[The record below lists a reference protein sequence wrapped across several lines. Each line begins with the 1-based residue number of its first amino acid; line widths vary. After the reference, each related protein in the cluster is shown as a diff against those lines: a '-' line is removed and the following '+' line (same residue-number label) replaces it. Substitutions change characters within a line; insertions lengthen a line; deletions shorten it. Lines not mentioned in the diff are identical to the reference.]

1 MGECRIMRDDKER
14 TGLPVHL
21 VGETELERAQVRQVL
36 EAVAE
41 PRIDVIEVALGSTEH
56 PPSNPAAALVIIGA
70 NPALALDY
78 LQHCSEHAERPLLV
92 ALQSGE
98 NASLMRQMLHSGAD
112 ELLPLPLDP
121 DEVALVFLKLQER
134 RQARATG
141 TKIGKIYSVAGLAGG
156 VGMSTVSANL
166 ALAMR
171 YELDRRVAIVD
182 LDLQNGGV
190 AMELHLAPEQTIVP
204 LLECYQLL
212 DSIKLEAALT
222 KHSSGLYVLAA
233 PKRIEDA
240 DLVSDLVVAAVLE
253 LMRQLFDAVIV
264 DCGRRVNEN
273 AVAAWERSAEVLY
286 VIDQSLWAARRMPR
300 FAELFASLGLRNVS
314 PRLVVNRFE
323 PTSGVGLNELAHA
336 AGAPVFATIP
346 RDPRTIERLQLH
358 PEDLWQV
365 APSSRLAHAF
375 EKLAGNVEAPTD
387 AAVQAPG
394 LVARLMSVIGA
405 WS

>member
-1 MGECRIMRDDKER
+1 MRDDKER

-36 EAVAE
+36 ETLTE
-41 PRIDVIEVALGSTEH
+41 PRVELIEVVLGSTDYH
-56 PPSNPAAALVIIGA
+56 SGDPAAALVINGA

-78 LQHCSEHAERPLLV
+78 LQHCSARSERPLLV

-98 NASLMRQMLHSGAD
+98 NPSLMRQILHAGAD

-121 DEVALVFLKLQER
+121 DELALVFLKLKER
-134 RQARATG
+134 RRASATG
-141 TKIGKIYSVAGLAGG
+141 SKIGKIYSVAGLSGG

-182 LDLQNGGV
+182 LDLQNGGI
-190 AMELHLAPEQTIVP
+190 ALKLHLAPEQTIVP
-204 LLECYQLL
+204 LLECYKRL

-222 KHSSGLYVLAA
+222 KHSSGVYVLAA

-240 DLVSDLVVAAVLE
+240 DLVSDLAVAAILE

-264 DCGRRVNEN
+264 DCGRRINEN

-300 FAELFASLGLRNVS
+300 FAELFATLGLHDVY

-323 PTSGVGLNELAHA
+323 PSAGAGITELADA
-336 AGAPVFATIP
+336 AGAPIFATIP
-346 RDPRTIERLQLH
+346 RDERAIERLQLH
-358 PEDLWQV
+358 PEDLWHI
-365 APSSRLAHAF
+365 APSSRLARAF
-375 EKLAGNVEAPTD
+375 EKLARSVEAPTND
-387 AAVQAPG
+387 AVQALG
-394 LVARLMSVIGA
+394 LVARLMSTIGA
-405 WS
+405 WA